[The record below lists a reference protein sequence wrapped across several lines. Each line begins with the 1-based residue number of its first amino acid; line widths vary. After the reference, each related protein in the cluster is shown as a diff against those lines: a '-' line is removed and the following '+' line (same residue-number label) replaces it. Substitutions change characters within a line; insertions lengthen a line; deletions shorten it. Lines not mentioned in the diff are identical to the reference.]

1 MVKTLVQIR
10 RMEIH
15 RDFMFNLPRKRFDIC
30 DIASKRS
37 CGTVAC
43 VAGWVPFVPQFR
55 KSGFKPCLIYN
66 EDYNFQYKGEFIDIM
81 SEAAHFFGLTPK
93 EKEELFYPDG
103 YKRNWKATPKDAAKK
118 LDKIIKQARKERLA
132 AGLKVK

>member
-1 MVKTLVQIR
+1 MKTLVQIR

-15 RDFMFNLPRKRFDIC
+15 SDFLRTLPRKRFDIC
-30 DIASKRS
+30 YIASKRA

-55 KSGFKPCLIYN
+55 RAGFKPCLMYGD
-66 EDYNFQYKGEFIDIM
+66 DYDFQYKDFYVNIM
-81 SEAAHFFGLTPK
+81 REAATFFGLTEEERK
-93 EKEELFYPDG
+93 ELFYPNG
-103 YKRNWKATPKDAAKK
+103 YKRQWNATPKDAAKK
-118 LDKIIKQARKERLA
+118 LDKIIKQAREERLA

>member
-1 MVKTLVQIR
+1 MKTLVQIR
-10 RMEIH
+10 RLEIH
-15 RDFMFNLPRKRFDIC
+15 RDFLWALPRKRFDIC
-30 DIASKRS
+30 DVASKRE

-55 KSGFKPCLIYN
+55 RAGFKPCLVYS
-66 EDYNFQYKGEFIDIM
+66 DGYDFKYKGEWTSIM
-81 SEAAHFFGLTPK
+81 SEAAWFFGLT
-93 EKEELFYPDG
+93 EEERNDLFYPES
-103 YKRNWKATPKDAAKK
+103 YKRRWNATPKDAAKK